1 MAHKVFLHVGAPK
14 TGTTYLQDR
23 LFHNRV
29 SLEKHG
35 VFYPV
40 GGQPDFFRP
49 ALDLID
55 RPWGGMRKTV
65 HGEWDTLV
73 RRVRRSECETILI
86 SHHLFAGAR
95 PDRVEKAMTDL
106 GEGGRT
112 EVHIVY
118 TARDIARV
126 LAAEWQDQVQRERK
140 VTFARYLERMQ
151 MAKQSRSAAW
161 FWRTHGLPD
170 VLSRWGRNL
179 PPERVHLVTV
189 PPDGAPSE
197 MLWRRFCEVVGIEES
212 WTPID
217 SDRHNQSLGRAEATL
232 LRRLNARLESQE
244 LPREDYR
251 HMVTE
256 VIAKRTLAHRESRER
271 VTIPPSALDWA
282 DQVAESWIEWAEL
295 AKVDISGDLEDLRPQ
310 RPEPDAAWVDPDT
323 PRTKDVADAA
333 IDALVAVVV
342 EAARTTPPPRS
353 VASRAAGVMRRVKGR
368 RS

>member
-1 MAHKVFLHVGAPK
+1 MARKVFLHVGAPK

-29 SLEKHG
+29 SLERHG

-65 HGEWDTLV
+65 HGEWDALV
-73 RRVRRSECETILI
+73 KRVRRHESDTIVI
-86 SHHLFAGAR
+86 SHQLLAGAR
-95 PDRVEKAMTDL
+95 PDRVEKAMSDL
-106 GEGGRT
+106 GEGGGA
-112 EVHIVY
+112 ELHIVY
-118 TARDIARV
+118 TARDISRV
-126 LAAEWQDQVQRERK
+126 VAAEWQDQMQRERK

-151 MAKQSRSAAW
+151 TAKQSRSAAW

-189 PPDGAPSE
+189 PPAGVSSE
-197 MLWRRFCEVVGIEES
+197 VLWRRFCDVVGIKES

-232 LRRLNARLESQE
+232 LRRLNARLEAEE

-256 VIAKRTLAHRESRER
+256 VIAKRTLAHREGRER
-271 VTIPPSALDWA
+271 VTMPPSALTWA
-282 DQVAESWIEWAEL
+282 DQVADSWIEWAEL
-295 AKVDISGDLEDLRPQ
+295 ANVDIAGDLGDLRPQ
-310 RPEPDAAWVDPDT
+310 PPVADSEWVDPDS

-342 EAARTTPPPRS
+342 EASRS
-353 VASRAAGVMRRVKGR
+353 RRPVASRASNLLRRVKGR